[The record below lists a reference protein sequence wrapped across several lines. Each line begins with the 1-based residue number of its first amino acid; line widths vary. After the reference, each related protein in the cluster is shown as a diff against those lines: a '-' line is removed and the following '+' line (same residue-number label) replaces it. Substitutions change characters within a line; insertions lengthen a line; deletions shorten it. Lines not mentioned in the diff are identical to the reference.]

1 MRKPAVS
8 PKYKKKHLCTRT
20 CSRCGEQK
28 PRNKFILRK
37 INYGPPV
44 CRQCEQLGHIL
55 SKEDIEKL
63 KKETGMAFYRI
74 EAGSFTVIIRTD
86 DFPIPDDFK
95 PF

>member
-1 MRKPAVS
+1 M
-8 PKYKKKHLCTRT
+8 
-20 CSRCGEQK
+20 
-28 PRNKFILRK
+28 
-37 INYGPPV
+37 
-44 CRQCEQLGHIL
+44 GHTL
-55 SKEDIEKL
+55 SKEDIDKL